1 MKKRWKKH
9 LESIRIKDLIEARGI
24 GSFEKDIEI
33 ELTNRCNAACVMCP
47 RSAMQRPLG
56 EMTRRTLALLV
67 ERCRDFG
74 IRSISL
80 NGFGE
85 PMLHSDYFDFAGRIK
100 KHTGAILSTTTNV
113 SLLPADSSRR
123 LLDSGIDRIIVSF
136 NGAGRETYERA
147 MPPLSYERAVRHMEQ
162 LLETNRAYGRE
173 VVIDVVRS
181 KINEGEVDG
190 IIDFWYRRGVEH
202 FVILVAHNRAARMV
216 DPSVLDEAFYDRAGL
231 DTRYEG
237 RALCARPSIITKF
250 VNWEGGVH
258 ICCNDLNGEARL
270 GDIRREGFEA
280 MEARRTEI
288 FRASEE
294 SLCAGCNMPAS
305 LMHTKTL
312 QPRRPRG
319 DRH

>member
-1 MKKRWKKH
+1 MKKNWQKA
-9 LESIRIKDLIEARGI
+9 LESISIKDLIEACGI
-24 GSFEKDIEI
+24 RSFEKDIEI

-56 EMTRRTLALLV
+56 EMTRQTLDLLV

-74 IRSISL
+74 VRSISL

-85 PMLHSDYFDFAGRIK
+85 PMLHPDYFDFAGRIK
-100 KHTGAILSTTTNV
+100 KLTGAMLSSTTNA
-113 SLLPADSSRR
+113 SLLQAEASRR

-136 NGAGRETYERA
+136 NGAGRETYEQA
-147 MPPLSYERAVRHMEQ
+147 MPPLSYERAVRHIEQ
-162 LLETNRAYGRE
+162 LLEVNRAYGRE

-202 FVILVAHNRAARMV
+202 FVILMAHNRAARMV
-216 DPSVLDEAFYDRAGL
+216 EPSVLDEAFYDRAGI